1 MKWSYNKRISERMKP
16 NPRTSETDPLSFS
29 TLQVGKG
36 FIGLTI
42 CPGKKGASIYGNDW
56 HRDIDS
62 DIRAI
67 ANWGASAVVTIMT
80 DDELQFLGVGNLGL
94 YVAKYGMEWYQIP
107 VPDTTAPNY
116 ETLEQWDY
124 IRRRIHSRL
133 NREEKIIIHCRGGL
147 GRSGT
152 LAAKLLMDKGLTCRE
167 AIERVRVTRPGAI
180 ETAEQELYLRHSD

>member
-16 NPRTSETDPLSFS
+16 NSRTSETDPLSFS
-29 TLQVGKG
+29 TLQVGQG

-56 HRDIDS
+56 HRDLDS

-167 AIERVRVTRPGAI
+167 AIERVRVARPGAI
-180 ETAEQELYLRHSD
+180 ETAEQELYLRQRD